1 MFKKILALAAAAALA
16 LTLAACGGTGEQ
28 LPTLVLE
35 DPSASNMA
43 SDVSGVEKRRPAHCG
58 RGARHGVPRYLRR
71 SVRFPHRQQGLW
83 RGSPPRWPTR
93 P

>member
-35 DPSASNMA
+35 DPSASNTA
-43 SDVSGVEKRRPAHCG
+43 SDVSGVESGAQPLWKRC
-58 RGARHGVPRYLRR
+58 LTR
-71 SVRFPHRQQGLW
+71 S
-83 RGSPPRWPTR
+83 SPTP
-93 P
+93 